1 MKHLTDYIKNPKQRA
16 YIEAVADGK
25 APRVTLSADE
35 LEEAANGF
43 IDGMDKTLAE
53 ADELI
58 ARHKMGDIPEA
69 ISLSYIAKTY
79 FGKSRGWL
87 MQKVNGNTVNGRKAA
102 FTPGESRQMREALL
116 DLSEKLSKA
125 ALAF

>member
-1 MKHLTDYIKNPKQRA
+1 MEHLTDYIKDPKQRA
-16 YIEAVADGK
+16 YMEAVTEGK
-25 APRVTLSADE
+25 TPDVTLSADE
-35 LEEAANGF
+35 LEEAAKDF
-43 IDGMDKTLAE
+43 IGGMDKALAE

-58 ARHKMGDIPEA
+58 ARHKLGDIPEA

-87 MQKVNGNTVNGRKAA
+87 MQKVNGNTVNGKKAA
-102 FTPGESRQMREALL
+102 FTASESRQMREALL
-116 DLSEKLSKA
+116 DLSNKLSKA

>member
-1 MKHLTDYIKNPKQRA
+1 MEQLTDCIKDPKQRT
-16 YIEAVADGK
+16 YIEDVMKGRK
-25 APRVTLSADE
+25 PNVTLTADE
-35 LEEAANGF
+35 LEEAAKGF
-43 IDGMDKTLAE
+43 IEGMDNVLAE
-53 ADELI
+53 TEEMI
-58 ARHKMGDIPEA
+58 ARQKMGDIPEA

-87 MQKVNGNTVNGRKAA
+87 MQKVNGNIVNGKKAG
-102 FTPGESRQMREALL
+102 FTPTESQQMREALQ